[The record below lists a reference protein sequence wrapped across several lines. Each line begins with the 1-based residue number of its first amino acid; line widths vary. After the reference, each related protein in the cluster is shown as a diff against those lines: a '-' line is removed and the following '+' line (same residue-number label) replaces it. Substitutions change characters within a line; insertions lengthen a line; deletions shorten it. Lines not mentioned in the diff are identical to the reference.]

1 MSRVHIL
8 DELLQI
14 EKCPL
19 QSRGQRTL
27 LEGVLKCTCGFHTQ
41 KQSTASAAPAQ
52 MVQQPAPTVPAQEV
66 METRQL
72 EAQPPS
78 TPPVASKISPQL
90 SMFTKPRFSRS
101 HITAAKPNLSVA
113 RIPSQ
118 VDVQPSSAVCSASTP
133 STATQDLQVSA
144 PVLTSTAAVTSSTE
158 PSSIVSTAP
167 SGSLLQ
173 APSAVPLPR
182 LWAET
187 LPPEDHKWIA
197 SRLFKMGSKG
207 KPELRDNLQLWYY
220 PPQPALTYNQAPA
233 PDRFFCHSLLLWM
246 PYKLWRVKVLCPNPA
261 CGQHQLTGGGLHKRA
276 RQVLDIDRMYNMV
289 TETLIC
295 TKCKASHVSWSQ
307 TVLQQL
313 DLGHRS
319 EFRVILTQ
327 K

>member
-1 MSRVHIL
+1 MSGKSHKAMSDADWISRLKKFASTGVWPSNEGNRPAPRQKKWHEIY
-8 DELLQI
+8 QRI

-27 LEGVLKCTCGFHTQ
+27 LGGVLKCTCGFHTQ

-52 MVQQPAPTVPAQEV
+52 TVQQPAPTVTAQEV

-72 EAQPPS
+72 EAQPQPPS
-78 TPPVASKISPQL
+78 TPSVASKISPQL
-90 SMFTKPRFSRS
+90 SMFTKPRFSGS
-101 HITAAKPNLSVA
+101 HIAAAKPNLSVA
-113 RIPSQ
+113 RRPSQ
-118 VDVQPSSAVCSASTP
+118 ADVQPSSAVCSASTP

-158 PSSIVSTAP
+158 PSGIVSTAP

-187 LPPEDHKWIA
+187 LPPVDHKWIA
-197 SRLFKMGSKG
+197 SRLFKIGSNE

-233 PDRFFCHSLLLWM
+233 PDRFFLSFTFS
-246 PYKLWRVKVLCPNPA
+246 VDAIQAVE
-261 CGQHQLTGGGLHKRA
+261 GQS
-276 RQVLDIDRMYNMV
+276 
-289 TETLIC
+289 TLP
-295 TKCKASHVSWSQ
+295 
-307 TVLQQL
+307 
-313 DLGHRS
+313 
-319 EFRVILTQ
+319 
-327 K
+327 

>member
-1 MSRVHIL
+1 MSGKSHKAMSDADWISRLKKFASTGVWPSNEGNRPAPRQKKWHEIY
-8 DELLQI
+8 QRI

-27 LEGVLKCTCGFHTQ
+27 LGGVLKCTCGFHTQ

-52 MVQQPAPTVPAQEV
+52 TVQQPAPTVPAQEV

-72 EAQPPS
+72 EAQPQPPS
-78 TPPVASKISPQL
+78 TPSVASKISPQL
-90 SMFTKPRFSRS
+90 SM
-101 HITAAKPNLSVA
+101 
-113 RIPSQ
+113 
-118 VDVQPSSAVCSASTP
+118 
-133 STATQDLQVSA
+133 TQDLQVSA
-144 PVLTSTAAVTSSTE
+144 PVLTSTTAVTSSTE

-173 APSAVPLPR
+173 APSGVPLPR

>member
-1 MSRVHIL
+1 MST
-8 DELLQI
+8 I
-14 EKCPL
+14 EKYPL

-27 LEGVLKCTCGFHTQ
+27 LGGVLKCTCGFHTQ
-41 KQSTASAAPAQ
+41 KSTASAAPAQ
-52 MVQQPAPTVPAQEV
+52 TVQQPAPTVPAQEV

-72 EAQPPS
+72 EAQPQPPS
-78 TPPVASKISPQL
+78 TPSVASKISPQL
-90 SMFTKPRFSRS
+90 SMFTKPRFSGS
-101 HITAAKPNLSVA
+101 HIAAAKPNLSVA
-113 RIPSQ
+113 RRPSQ

-144 PVLTSTAAVTSSTE
+144 PVLTSTTAVTSSTE
-158 PSSIVSTAP
+158 PSSIVSTAH

-173 APSAVPLPR
+173 SPSAVPLPR

-197 SRLFKMGSKG
+197 SRLFKIGSKG

-233 PDRFFCHSLLLWM
+233 PDRFFCHSLFLWM

-261 CGQHQLTGGGLHKRA
+261 CGQHQLTDGGLHKRA

-289 TETLIC
+289 TETLKC